1 MLFSEAFHELSE
13 LYKKQY
19 EQSSLLSGRASDPS
33 VMQMQEALTALELQT
48 LSLYNRLQE
57 KFPDELHQCINTLI
71 NDLQRVYYKL
81 TAYETHEQARYPFS
95 KSLCIKA
102 MKDLAN
108 LRDSRQTTYARCW
121 VFEITRQVLEE
132 FREEQV
138 Q

>member
-1 MLFSEAFHELSE
+1 MLFLESFHELLA

-19 EQSSLLSGRASDPS
+19 EQSSLLSGRAADPS
-33 VMQMQEALTALELQT
+33 VMQMQEALTALEQQT

-57 KFPDELHQCINTLI
+57 NFPDELHHHISTLI
-71 NDLQRVYYKL
+71 GDLQRVYYKL
-81 TAYETHEQARYPFS
+81 AAYETNEQARYPFS

-102 MKDLAN
+102 MKDLTN
-108 LRDSRQTTYARCW
+108 LRDHSQTTYARCW